1 MDAIDNKLIA
11 LLRRNARAS
20 ISELASNLGITRATV
35 RARMDRLTAEGEVV
49 GFTAVLRGDA
59 EDAPVRGVM
68 LIEIEGKGSDRIIRR
83 LSGMPE
89 IRTIHTT
96 NGRWDVVIELSA
108 ETLPA
113 LDQVLRTIR
122 QIDGVQNSETSLYLT
137 TRRSDARFVRA
148 G

>member
-1 MDAIDNKLIA
+1 MDDIDNKLIA

-20 ISELASNLGITRATV
+20 VSELAANLGVTRATV
-35 RARMDRLTAEGEVV
+35 RARMDRLTAEGEVI
-49 GFTAVLRGDA
+49 GYTAVLRGDA

-89 IRTIHTT
+89 VRTIHTT

-108 ETLPA
+108 DTLPA